1 MPLKC
6 VDNVPQLNPIIRKE
20 LEIVL
25 CLSCHYENRG
35 DFRFCNFC
43 GTPAANSL
51 QMGRLLGTTTT
62 ITIPELLIT
71 ARINNVHTSHLKNT
85 GKFEARKLPVLRTFE
100 IFLHS
105 CSKSITT
112 ATPQDVIRFMAFK
125 DVSDSG
131 RTVVHD
137 TECPHIGDTSLSV
150 DCLPT
155 KCMKVMA
162 ADSLRTAVIVPL
174 KEGYRCLGI
183 SSKWDDANGT
193 GNPAD
198 SFKVK
203 KYHLQIKLQQLR
215 AEVTQKQPAV
225 ILRHHHKALLR
236 GMQVLLQ
243 DPRYSS
249 KKHQFNIRKYRAIF
263 SMASESTKR
272 GDDISLLLITR
283 VLRLPF
289 KGGLIFNF
297 IFGKVIRSGIS
308 EPFCLPP
315 DTQDPDC
322 CAVAILDEYVR
333 FARDMGLDMCSGYL
347 FFNIDNK
354 LQPINGKMDS
364 TEMSLNLK
372 KYIKLVGLDLQQDLP
387 VSLQS
392 YRAGGAIS
400 KFLDGVPMQKVMS
413 DAIWKEPKT
422 AWKYMK
428 ILQVLKPFQS
438 TTPVFTPEMYHVA
451 NTLPLSVQASW
462 WQAYKCTSQNQMLD
476 DSDSSETEEGM

>member
-1 MPLKC
+1 
-6 VDNVPQLNPIIRKE
+6 
-20 LEIVL
+20 
-25 CLSCHYENRG
+25 
-35 DFRFCNFC
+35 
-43 GTPAANSL
+43 
-51 QMGRLLGTTTT
+51 
-62 ITIPELLIT
+62 
-71 ARINNVHTSHLKNT
+71 
-85 GKFEARKLPVLRTFE
+85 
-100 IFLHS
+100 
-105 CSKSITT
+105 
-112 ATPQDVIRFMAFK
+112 
-125 DVSDSG
+125 
-131 RTVVHD
+131 
-137 TECPHIGDTSLSV
+137 
-150 DCLPT
+150 
-155 KCMKVMA
+155 
-162 ADSLRTAVIVPL
+162 
-174 KEGYRCLGI
+174 
-183 SSKWDDANGT
+183 
-193 GNPAD
+193 
-198 SFKVK
+198 
-203 KYHLQIKLQQLR
+203 
-215 AEVTQKQPAV
+215 
-225 ILRHHHKALLR
+225 
-236 GMQVLLQ
+236 
-243 DPRYSS
+243 
-249 KKHQFNIRKYRAIF
+249 
-263 SMASESTKR
+263 MASESTKR

-438 TTPVFTPEMYHVA
+438 TTPVFTPEMYHVV

-462 WQAYKCTSQNQMLD
+462 WQAFKCTSQNQMLD